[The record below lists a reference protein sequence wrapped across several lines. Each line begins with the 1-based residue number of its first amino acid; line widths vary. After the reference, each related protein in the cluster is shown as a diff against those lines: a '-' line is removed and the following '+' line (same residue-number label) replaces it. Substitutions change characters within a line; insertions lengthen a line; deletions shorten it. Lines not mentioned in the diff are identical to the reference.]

1 MAVTGLA
8 FGTNTKKV
16 AASIMAVAAS
26 SMLLTACGDDSNDS
40 TVVDDVTVAPTT
52 TAAPEFEKKDASPQ
66 RDQSVY
72 DTVTDQTLNVSYEL
86 QSTASNTLGPGTV
99 VFVLV
104 HNLNDVPLPVDA
116 LGTPSLRA
124 YGTDYE
130 LLDEG
135 SIKLDYPLGAGAST
149 NLAFAFNSAYG
160 NLYDAEFTIGNVT
173 FKGDLN
179 NS

>member
-1 MAVTGLA
+1 MAVSESTTTRKMA
-8 FGTNTKKV
+8 AHV
-16 AASIMAVAAS
+16 AAVSAFA
-26 SMLLTACGDDSNDS
+26 MLLTACGGDNGGDT

-52 TAAPEFEKKDASPQ
+52 EAEPVFEEKDAAPQ

-72 DTVTDQTLNVSYEL
+72 ETVVDQKLNVSYEL
-86 QSTASNTLGPGTV
+86 QSTASNTLGAGTV

-116 LGTPSLRA
+116 LGTPSFSA
-124 YGTDYE
+124 YGTEYE
-130 LLDEG
+130 LVEAG
-135 SIKLDYPLGAGAST
+135 TIALDYPLGAGAST

-160 NLYDAEFTIGNVT
+160 NFYDGEFTIGNVT

>member
-1 MAVTGLA
+1 MAV
-8 FGTNTKKV
+8 FGFTITRKT
-16 AASIMAVAAS
+16 AASIAALS
-26 SMLLTACGDDSNDS
+26 TSALLLTACGDDSANGDA

-52 TAAPEFEKKDASPQ
+52 EAEPGFEEKEAAPQ

-72 DTVTDQTLNVSYEL
+72 ETVVDKKYNVSYEL

-104 HNLNDVPLPVDA
+104 KNLNDVPLPKDA
-116 LGTPSLRA
+116 LGTPRFSA
-124 YGTDYE
+124 YGTEYE
-130 LLDEG
+130 LVSEG
-135 SIKLDYPLGAGAST
+135 SIELDYDLGAGAST

-160 NLYDAEFTIGNVT
+160 NFYEGEFTIGNVT
-173 FKGDLN
+173 FKGDIN

>member
-1 MAVTGLA
+1 MAVTSLA
-8 FGTNTKKV
+8 LGTNTKKLATSV
-16 AASIMAVAAS
+16 MAIAAS
-26 SMLLTACGDDSNDS
+26 SLLLTACGDDGDS

-52 TAAPEFEKKDASPQ
+52 SAAPEFERKDAAPQ

-72 DTVTDQTLNVSYEL
+72 ETITDQTLNVSYEL

-104 HNLNDVPLPVDA
+104 HNLNDVSLPVDA
-116 LGTPSLRA
+116 LGTPSLSA
-124 YGTDYE
+124 YGNDYE